1 MTNQMHAG
9 VNDPYFLRLEL
20 RLSHKV
26 TGKQLSE
33 TVWQLVKCNT

>member
-20 RLSHKV
+20 RSFV
-26 TGKQLSE
+26 SQGDRE
-33 TVWQLVKCNT
+33 AVE